1 MDRWALRV
9 LSGARRLG
17 VIEEARAVEGV
28 GVGSAELDKRREEY
42 EREWKEKR
50 AG

>member
-1 MDRWALRV
+1 
-9 LSGARRLG
+9 LG

-28 GVGSAELDKRREEY
+28 GVGSAELDKRRAAH
-42 EREWKEKR
+42 ERKREQEKR